1 MTPANFCYWLQG
13 FFEIAENSETKDI
26 QLTQKQIDVIRAHLN
41 LVFFHV
47 IDPEN
52 LKDKT
57 PEDKAKYQKIHDGS
71 KSCEAITAED
81 VKKIY
86 ERISIDKA
94 KGGESGAIGISRPFG
109 DWPKSTFDETY
120 DPKKHI
126 MHDIQ
131 YAPKITSADKHEH
144 SWIPDYEI
152 RYNC

>member
-1 MTPANFCYWLQG
+1 MTPINFCYFLQG

-57 PEDKAKYQKIHDGS
+57 PEDKAKYQKIHDGA
-71 KSCEAITAED
+71 KSGEAITTED

-86 ERISIDKA
+86 DRMSIYESKDESDKT
-94 KGGESGAIGISRPFG
+94 SITRPFDG
-109 DWPKSTFDETY
+109 FPKSPFDGY

-126 MHDIQ
+126 MHDIR
-131 YAPKITSADKHEH
+131 YAPKITSEDEAKY

>member
-71 KSCEAITAED
+71 KSGEAITAED
-81 VKKIY
+81 VKKIF

-94 KGGESGAIGISRPFG
+94 KDELDKTSITRPFD

-131 YAPKITSADKHEH
+131 YAPKITSEDKHKH